1 MTIRVRQ
8 MEEPLAPF
16 GIARCRV
23 RTVTGRDHARVEG
36 INVGMVEDDTSPP
49 RPTPLGRLG
58 DQIEIAGSSPKAR
71 KCGVVAT
78 VNDLKSQYAI
88 EADCARHVVG
98 GERNGTDALDHRE
111 NTPLKG
117 RSWLPYSVARRAKPG
132 PLRDDPVLR
141 IGRAQQ
147 SEASVRFGVL
157 KL

>member
-36 INVGMVEDDTSPP
+36 INVGMIEDDTSPP
-49 RPTPLGRLG
+49 RPTLLGRLG

-78 VNDLKSQYAI
+78 VNELKSQYAI
-88 EADCARHVVG
+88 EADSARHVVRRG
-98 GERNGTDALDHRE
+98 AGSRCRADAHR
-111 NTPLKG
+111 P
-117 RSWLPYSVARRAKPG
+117 RRRGDRMTRREFIALLG
-132 PLRDDPVLR
+132 
-141 IGRAQQ
+141 
-147 SEASVRFGVL
+147 S
-157 KL
+157 